1 MVTTDAYQQ
10 ALELIDKATNVLI
23 TTHTKP
29 DGDACGCVAALTQA
43 LRAHGK
49 TVQPVLLSAAP
60 DWYAFLFDE
69 ELPVLATEA
78 RVDELIA
85 GTLGVFDLIV
95 IVDTNSLSQLPRF
108 DRYLKQTTAPIL
120 VIDHHATSDGLGQVQ
135 LADATAAAAG
145 LVTYEFLDFAG
156 WPITESMAEALFVA
170 IATDTGW
177 FQFNNTDSRTYRRSA
192 ELIDLGVAPAQVYD
206 KLYHNFSYPRFKLM
220 QVMLDRLELHLDN
233 RYAAQYILQE
243 DFARTGATPQD
254 TENLINECHRIGSV
268 VVSTLLVELKDG
280 RVRCSLRSRGAV
292 DVSEIAT
299 QYGGGGHKMAAGTF
313 LPGPIDHAKQ
323 LILDEVTKRLA

>member
-1 MVTTDAYQQ
+1 MVTTDTYQQ

-29 DGDACGCVAALTQA
+29 DGDACGCVAVLTQA
-43 LRAHGK
+43 IRARGK

-60 DWYAFLFDE
+60 DWYTFLFDE
-69 ELPVLATEA
+69 ELPVLATETN
-78 RVDELIA
+78 VDELIA
-85 GTLGVFDLIV
+85 GALGVFDLIV
-95 IVDTNSLSQLPRF
+95 IADTNSLSQLPRF
-108 DRYLKQTTAPIL
+108 ERYLKQTTAPIL

-145 LVTYEFLDFAG
+145 LVTYEFLAFAG
-156 WPITESMAEALFVA
+156 WPITEPMAEALFVA

-192 ELIDLGVAPAQVYD
+192 ELIDLGVTPAQIYD

-220 QVMLDRLELHLDN
+220 QAMLDRLELHLDN
-233 RYAAQYILQE
+233 RYAVQYILQE

-268 VVSTLLVELKDG
+268 LVSTLLIELKDD

-299 QYGGGGHKMAAGTF
+299 KYGGGGHKMAAGTF
-313 LPGPIDHAKQ
+313 LPGSIDDAKQ
-323 LILDEVTKRLA
+323 LILDEVTARLA